1 MSEQGPPPIKKDT
14 EEEEPEE
21 GEGEIIE
28 GPGGMTF
35 QRIKGEQAYKIN
47 TGLWKENDVV
57 EAIMQ
62 ASFEMAPKSEKEFY
76 GKEYNPADQ
85 ITKEDY
91 TLEPY
96 INKKGVEQ
104 QPYIADEEEGA
115 EIKIPSGELAHAGI
129 VRGRI
134 VDTIIVRGV
143 GNLIFNTITFRRHR
157 AKNPR
162 DPDEEVLRVLR
173 RAQEIL
179 AKKEAVQK
187 EKGGIQREEK
197 DRIRQ
202 AKKEEEERQRVARRE
217 EQREELK
224 KRLAAAKEARLA
236 NKEKQIKENLVL
248 RREERGEEGKQTTV
262 RKEAR
267 RAKIARIRAENKYRN
282 RLRDMRR
289 FLLKITPEINTSPG
303 LIFVN
308 QERIKVLSDE
318 KLTALVRKSVA
329 REWEHNPFFYR
340 AVIEE
345 LTVRGLA

>member
-1 MSEQGPPPIKKDT
+1 
-14 EEEEPEE
+14 
-21 GEGEIIE
+21 
-28 GPGGMTF
+28 MTF

-47 TGLWKENDVV
+47 TGHWKENDAV

-76 GKEYNPADQ
+76 GKEYNQADQ

-134 VDTIIVRGV
+134 VYTIIVRGV

-162 DPDEEVLRVLR
+162 DPDKEVLIVLR

-197 DRIRQ
+197 ARIHQ
-202 AKKEEEERQRVARRE
+202 AEKEEKQRQLAARRE

-236 NKEKQIKENLVL
+236 NKEK
-248 RREERGEEGKQTTV
+248 GKQTTV

-267 RAKIARIRAENKYRN
+267 RATIARMRADFKYRN

-289 FLLKITPEINTSPG
+289 FLLRTIPEVNTNPG
-303 LIFVN
+303 LISIN
-308 QERIKVLSDE
+308 RERIRDLPSE
-318 KLTALVRKSVA
+318 KLVALVRESIA

>member
-47 TGLWKENDVV
+47 TGHWKENDAV

-76 GKEYNPADQ
+76 GKEYNQADQ

-217 EQREELK
+217 EQSEELK
-224 KRLAAAKEARLA
+224 KRLAAAK
-236 NKEKQIKENLVL
+236 
-248 RREERGEEGKQTTV
+248 EERGEEGKQTTV

-308 QERIKVLSDE
+308 QERIKVPMFGIIL
-318 KLTALVRKSVA
+318 KFWCPR
-329 REWEHNPFFYR
+329 
-340 AVIEE
+340 
-345 LTVRGLA
+345 